1 LQSAD
6 GTETVLPFP
15 LWSRIIPWKVFDE
28 KRPEIKVGEEEA
40 AVKEAMENLK
50 NSRRSSR
57 FYDQQE
63 SVLIT
68 LNGAW
73 NSSQYLALRFFHFL
87 FSCSLKA
94 LVINSPISGAAAA
107 RIGEHFT
114 LKMCCVDMFRF
125 RPEHSSSQ

>member
-1 LQSAD
+1 M
-6 GTETVLPFP
+6 
-15 LWSRIIPWKVFDE
+15 E
-28 KRPEIKVGEEEA
+28 K
-40 AVKEAMENLK
+40 NLK

-73 NSSQYLALRFFHFL
+73 NSSQYLALLFSFFFLLDL
-87 FSCSLKA
+87 FSCSLKD
-94 LVINSPISGAAAA
+94 LVINSPISAAA

-114 LKMCCVDMFRF
+114 LEMCCVDVFRF
-125 RPEHSSSQ
+125 RPETFLLPSVGSADAFVRTR